1 MIGVELVL
9 AIIATVDLAFNAAA
23 NRGDNLRYGEVL
35 VEACSTFKAAE
46 NQILTLITRIES
58 SWLRTKYQLKFLQK
72 VVPLLQEDH
81 QRIQKGILDKLNE
94 TLQVTISQLQSVA
107 GPKILPDPKFDR
119 GNIDT
124 DRCKDI
130 VLEINRF
137 KYVFKKEKLEKSVED
152 LESWQR
158 LFDPSWFLI
167 MTIANPVVD
176 QQLAD
181 AYQPNP
187 NEGAALNR
195 EPAFKAAALRSAR
208 DREPT
213 ASGIFRSVEGINQST
228 IQTIEASSAL
238 VAQRS
243 DSRKHLILDPVS
255 CPPDVKVPAV
265 TKAVR
270 DLARKLMNADPDM
283 FGLLRCKGVIKK
295 SHLPPRSNNIA
306 AFVFIFEIPRGLSA
320 PVGLRNLL
328 SDSGHLHSLSHR
340 LQIAKDLAKAVNYIH
355 MFGYVHKNIRS
366 ENVIVLQDGRSD
378 IGSAFLVGFEEIR
391 LAEGESRR
399 LGDSILERN
408 IYRHPERQ
416 GPNPQ
421 EYFIMQHDIYSL
433 GVCLLEIGLW
443 VSLPDTLINIGIRS
457 LGEPPAYTEKD
468 HHSNSPVRDSVQC
481 QLLKQA
487 REILPRKMGSNYAKV
502 VETCLTCLDPSNED
516 FGDEAALQDEDGVL
530 VSVRYIEKVSRKD
543 SKSFQSAVETLLAD
557 FRFWNLQGTIANQR
571 P

>member
-1 MIGVELVL
+1 MAGVELVL
-9 AIIATVDLAFNAAA
+9 AIIATVDLAFK
-23 NRGDNLRYGEVL
+23 YGEVL
-35 VEACSTFKAAE
+35 VDACSTFKSAE
-46 NQILTLITRIES
+46 NQISTLVTRIES
-58 SWLRTKYQLKFLQK
+58 SWLRTKYQLEFLRK
-72 VVPLLQEDH
+72 VVPLLQDDH

-94 TLQVTISQLQSVA
+94 TLQVAISQLQSVA
-107 GPKILPDPKFDR
+107 GPKVFSCDHKFDR
-119 GNIDT
+119 GNIDK
-124 DRCKDI
+124 DRCRDI
-130 VLEINRF
+130 ALEINRF

-181 AYQPNP
+181 AYQSNS
-187 NEGAALNR
+187 NEGVASNR

-213 ASGIFRSVEGINQST
+213 ASGIFRSAEGINQST
-228 IQTIEASSAL
+228 MQAIQGSSAL

-243 DSRKHLILDPVS
+243 DSRKYIILDPVS

-265 TKAVR
+265 TKAIR
-270 DLARKLMNADPDM
+270 DLARRLMNADPDM

-295 SHLPPRSNNIA
+295 SHPPPRSNSVS
-306 AFVFIFEIPRGLSA
+306 AFVFIFEIPRCLSD
-320 PVGLRNLL
+320 PVGLRCLL

-366 ENVIVLQDGRSD
+366 ENVIILQDGRSD

-391 LAEGESRR
+391 LAEGDSRR

-443 VSLPDTLINIGIRS
+443 VSLPDTLAGIGIRS

-468 HHSNSPVRDSVQC
+468 YPPHSPIRDSVQS

-487 REILPRKMGSNYAKV
+487 RESLPRKMGSNYAKV

-530 VSVRYIEKVSRKD
+530 VSVRYIEKVLERLESI
-543 SKSFQSAVETLLAD
+543 
-557 FRFWNLQGTIANQR
+557 NM
-571 P
+571 